1 MPGLVLHSELPL
13 LLPSRRHPAT
23 MNIQRAIPRNHR
35 LDEVPFEMERCLP
48 LANHIAQRVGANLT
62 LSGDIDQI

>member
-1 MPGLVLHSELPL
+1 MAIPANLHHVVGHDR
-13 LLPSRRHPAT
+13 RRHPAT

-35 LDEVPFEMERCLP
+35 LDEVPFEMGRCLP
-48 LANHIAQRVGANLT
+48 LANHIAQRVGANLA